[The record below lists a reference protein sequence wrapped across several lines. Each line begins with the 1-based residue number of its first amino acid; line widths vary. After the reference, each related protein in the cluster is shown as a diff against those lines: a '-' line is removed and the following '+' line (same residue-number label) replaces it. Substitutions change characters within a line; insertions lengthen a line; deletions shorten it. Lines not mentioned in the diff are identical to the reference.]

1 MPTYVFR
8 CDRCKIDWQRFF
20 KMADKAEYLFCPT
33 PGCGNGACQQ
43 VITAVPVI
51 FKAAGFPGNDMKHL
65 TTGKSI
71 GTVGDKLTHSDMEYV
86 EKMYPN
92 VHDTN
97 TEQERFMDTTKVGSK
112 TKDFGKR

>member
-8 CDRCKIDWQRFF
+8 CKQCLTDWQRFY
-20 KMADKAEYLFCPT
+20 KMDDKPKKIICPT
-33 PGCGNGACQQ
+33 CHNRDAHS
-43 VITAVPVI
+43 VITAIPVI

-71 GTVGDKLTHSDMEYV
+71 GTVGDKLTHKDMEYV

-112 TKDFGKR
+112 TENFGRR

>member
-8 CDRCKIDWQRFF
+8 CERCKTDWQLFS
-20 KMADKAEYLFCPT
+20 KISDKADFVFCPE
-33 PGCGNGACQQ
+33 CGAGDCRQ

-65 TTGKSI
+65 TTGKST
-71 GTVGDKLTHSDMEYV
+71 GTVGDKLTHKDMEYV
-86 EKMYPN
+86 EKMYPH

-97 TEQERFMDTTKVGSK
+97 TEKERFMDTVKSGSK
-112 TKDFGKR
+112 TENFGRR